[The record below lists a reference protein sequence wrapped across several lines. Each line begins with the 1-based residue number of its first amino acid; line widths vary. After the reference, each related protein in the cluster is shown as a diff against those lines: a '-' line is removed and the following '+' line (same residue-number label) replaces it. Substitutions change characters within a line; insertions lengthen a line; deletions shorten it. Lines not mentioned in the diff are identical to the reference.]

1 MTTIADIQIRRS
13 GLSLEAPADMADVV
27 GLDNRKAGTQRY
39 RMIRQ
44 DRLRIGARQAPIDYR
59 KKQFAAPT
67 AKTVYAHRLN
77 FYDTPPTADITLEQF
92 EQWAIDRLRV
102 LAELEA
108 CSFRNKSPA
117 ETEAHMKPL
126 LDKYLPLSSSRS
138 GSTSLQTERQK
149 DHYSHFILR
158 LAFAST
164 EDLRRRFSR
173 VETMLF
179 RLRFQ
184 ADDLRERQA
193 FVETLNL
200 DWETVTDD
208 EKREFAEE
216 LRAAGGGFPKRIEE
230 ENWFKVD
237 WERVPELVEGRRV
250 FLRAG
255 KAYVPAREQLSMV
268 MAKFTSK
275 LEKALELTS
284 RALPRLDEDDR
295 LTPILNHLSQNF
307 TTPDASY
314 STSATALP
322 GADISARNIDTLS
335 TSFPLCMQNLH
346 RSLRRDAHL
355 KHYGRLQ
362 YTLFL
367 KGIGL
372 NLEECLVFWR
382 SSFSKIT
389 DDVFNKEYRYNVRHA
404 YGDVGGD
411 SNRRGNGYSPFS
423 CQKILTEHPPGPG
436 EAHGCPYRHFSVE
449 NLTTLLQNVG
459 VKDQE
464 VLKGVKEDKEK
475 MKYHLACNRVFEY
488 AHKQEIKKVRDDGTW
503 GAAQLETIV
512 HPNEY
517 FKRSYLLK
525 NLGRNPLDEKEGEG
539 VGVGVGD
546 GGADGEGDVRMEG

>member
-1 MTTIADIQIRRS
+1 
-13 GLSLEAPADMADVV
+13 
-27 GLDNRKAGTQRY
+27 
-39 RMIRQ
+39 MIRQ
-44 DRLRIGARQAPIDYR
+44 DPTRFSKRQKPDYR
-59 KKQFAAPT
+59 KTQFEEKPAYKGLNYP
-67 AKTVYAHRLN
+67 YRLN
-77 FYDTPPTADITLEQF
+77 FYAIPPTADITLEQF

-108 CSFRNKSPA
+108 CSFRNKTPA
-117 ETEAHMKPL
+117 ETAEHMKPL
-126 LDKYLPLSSSRS
+126 LNKYLPLSPNSA
-138 GSTSLQTERQK
+138 GSAIVQAERQK

-173 VETMLF
+173 VESMLF

-184 ADDLRERQA
+184 VDDLRERQA
-193 FVETLNL
+193 FVDELDL
-200 DWETVTDD
+200 DWETVTQD
-208 EKREFAEE
+208 EKMKYAEQ
-216 LRAAGGGFPKRIEE
+216 LRASAGGAIKLIENEGF
-230 ENWFKVD
+230 FKVD
-237 WERVPELVEGRRV
+237 WERVPELIESRRV
-250 FLRAG
+250 FLKGG
-255 KAYVPAREQLSMV
+255 KAYVHVREQLSMV
-268 MAKFTSK
+268 VAEFTSR
-275 LEKALELTS
+275 LDKALELTS

-314 STSATALP
+314 SSSATSLP
-322 GADISARNIDTLS
+322 GADISARNVDVLS
-335 TSFPLCMQNLH
+335 SSFPLCMQNLH
-346 RSLRRDAHL
+346 RNLRRDAHL

-372 NLEECLVFWR
+372 NLEEALVFWR
-382 SSFSKIT
+382 TSFNKIT

-436 EAHGCPYRHFSVE
+436 ESHGCPYRHFSLD
-449 NLTTLLQNVG
+449 NLTSLLQTIG
-459 VKDQE
+459 IKDQE
-464 VLKGVKEDKEK
+464 VLRGVKEDKEK
-475 MKYHLACNRVFEY
+475 QKFHLACNRVFDY
-488 AHKQEIKKVRDDGTW
+488 VHKQEIRKVKDDGTW

-525 NLGRNPLDEKEGEG
+525 NLGKNPVAEE
-539 VGVGVGD
+539 
-546 GGADGEGDVRMEG
+546 DVKMEG